1 MKLDSSGGPES
12 IVLEDTDSTYIQNP
26 TLKVFVLIIA
36 KPALELN
43 LVARLGVQGF
53 KDA

>member
-12 IVLEDTDSTYIQNP
+12 IVLEDADSTYIQNP
-26 TLKVFVLIIA
+26 TLKLFVLIIA